1 MIVIAAPREV
11 SVTEVKR
18 FSLVKPTLQTKFHI
32 DFDWWSQIDNDWRV
46 YLHSLLCLEHQQA
59 YAEAN
64 IEELIDWIDP
74 ETAEIQHVD
83 GLRHILITHC
93 ARQEG
98 FITEHTTMV
107 DAVFRVFLANGN
119 IPQSSVE
126 LAERL
131 GRPPEMII
139 RTLAGP
145 RVYRGIRPCAT

>member
-1 MIVIAAPREV
+1 M
-11 SVTEVKR
+11 TEVKR

-46 YLHSLLCLEHQQA
+46 YLQSLLCTEHQQT
-59 YAEAN
+59 YAETTA
-64 IEELIDWIDP
+64 EELIDWIDP

-93 ARQEG
+93 AQQPG
-98 FITEHTTMV
+98 FITDHTTLV

-119 IPQSSVE
+119 IPLSSME

-131 GRPPEMII
+131 VRPAEMIV

-145 RVYRGIRPCAT
+145 RVYRGIRPCAA

>member
-1 MIVIAAPREV
+1 MIQREG

-18 FSLVKPTLQTKFHI
+18 YSLVKPTIQTKFHI

-46 YLHSLLCLEHQQA
+46 FLQSLLCTEHQQA
-59 YAEAN
+59 YAETN
-64 IEELIDWIDP
+64 FEELIDWVDP

-93 ARQEG
+93 ARQPG
-98 FITEHTTMV
+98 FITDHTTLV

-119 IPQSSVE
+119 SPLSSVE

-131 GRPPEMII
+131 SRPSETII
-139 RTLAGP
+139 RTLTGMQ
-145 RVYRGIRPCAT
+145 VYRGIRPCQM

>member
-1 MIVIAAPREV
+1 M
-11 SVTEVKR
+11 TEVRR

-46 YLHSLLCLEHQQA
+46 YLQSLLCAEHQQA
-59 YAEAN
+59 YADMN
-64 IEELIDWIDP
+64 IEEMIDWVDP

-93 ARQEG
+93 AQQYG
-98 FITEHTTMV
+98 FITDHTTLV

-119 IPQSSVE
+119 IPLSSTE

-131 GRPPEMII
+131 NRPPETII
-139 RTLAGP
+139 RTLSGS
-145 RVYRGIRPCAT
+145 RVYRGIRPLMS